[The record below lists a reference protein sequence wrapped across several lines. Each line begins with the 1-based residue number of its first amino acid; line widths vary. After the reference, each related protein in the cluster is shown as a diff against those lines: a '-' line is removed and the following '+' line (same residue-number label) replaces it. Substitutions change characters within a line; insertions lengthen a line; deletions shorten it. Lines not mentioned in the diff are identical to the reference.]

1 MNNYILTITTSNINL
16 YQTIDID
23 NIIIQDGFI
32 NIMAGDIDLYM
43 ELKYCNIKYIN
54 NNIYNIYYKDN
65 DIELCIKI
73 IDNAI
78 V

>member
-43 ELKYCNIKYIN
+43 ELKHCNITYN
-54 NNIYNIYYKDN
+54 NNDIYNIYYKDK
-65 DIELCIKI
+65 DIELCISSPCY
-73 IDNAI
+73 
-78 V
+78 